1 MNKNELI
8 EINNE
13 KELENIFENINISKC
28 QNYNNLEILLLQ
40 IITEKKKNIYLKN
53 QVKFYENLL
62 KYKISNSLKENLDTF
77 LINECLNK
85 NEIINNYIPSS
96 DFEVYYYMFP
106 NKKKRNKKNKLN
118 KK

>member
-8 EINNE
+8 ENNSE
-13 KELENIFENINISKC
+13 KDLENIFENINISKD
-28 QNYNNLEILLLQ
+28 QNYNNIEILLLQ
-40 IITEKKKNIYLKN
+40 IISEKKINIYLKN

-62 KYKISNSLKENLDTF
+62 KCKVSNSLNENLDTF

-85 NEIINNYIPSS
+85 NEIIKNYIPSS
-96 DFEVYYYMFP
+96 DFEVYYYIFP
-106 NKKKRNKKNKLN
+106 NKKKRNKKNKFN